1 MKQKLKTNLNT
12 LIENTLEEKK
22 WKRTSISSLVIT
34 IVNQKRKHETTK
46 IKPYIMT
53 RIKSRNFLMN
63 ISYMGVKE
71 EDLLDRSFVSDMY
84 TLTI

>member
-1 MKQKLKTNLNT
+1 
-12 LIENTLEEKK
+12 
-22 WKRTSISSLVIT
+22 
-34 IVNQKRKHETTK
+34 
-46 IKPYIMT
+46 MT
-53 RIKSRNFLMN
+53 RIKSRDFLMN